1 MIQAIL
7 DFEPMCE
14 VPEEGTQCRTLL
26 NAFSRGEYLTVMDA
40 LTKYGVYALSQ
51 RCGEL
56 RRMGWP
62 IQSQM
67 KTLPNGKRIAVYS
80 MNGGEDGRN

>member
-1 MIQAIL
+1 MIQAVL
-7 DFEPMCE
+7 NFAPPCE
-14 VPEEGTQCRTLL
+14 VPAKGSQCRTLL
-26 NAFSRGEYLTVMDA
+26 EAMQRGEYLSVYDA
-40 LTKYGVYALSQ
+40 LSKYGVYALSQ

-67 KTLPNGKRIAVYS
+67 KTLPNGKRVAIYS
-80 MNGGEDGRN
+80 LER

>member
-1 MIQAIL
+1 MIQAVIDFAPPCQMPAQGSQCYDIL
-7 DFEPMCE
+7 SA
-14 VPEEGTQCRTLL
+14 LK
-26 NAFSRGEYLTVMDA
+26 RGEFLTVADA

-67 KTLPNGKRIAVYS
+67 KTTPSGKRIAVYS
-80 MNGGEDGRN
+80 LE

>member
-1 MIQAIL
+1 MIQAVI
-7 DFEPMCE
+7 DFSPPCE
-14 VPEEGTQCRTLL
+14 VPENGTQQYQILEAL
-26 NAFSRGEYLTVMDA
+26 KRGEYLTVADA

-62 IQSQM
+62 IVSQM
-67 KTLPNGKRIAVYS
+67 RTLANGKRIAVYS
-80 MNGGEDGRN
+80 MGSE

>member
-1 MIQAIL
+1 MIQAVI
-7 DFEPMCE
+7 DFAPPCQMPEP
-14 VPEEGTQCRTLL
+14 GTQCHEILKAL
-26 NAFSRGEYLTVMDA
+26 KRGEYLSVGDA

-62 IQSQM
+62 INSQM

-80 MNGGEDGRN
+80 L